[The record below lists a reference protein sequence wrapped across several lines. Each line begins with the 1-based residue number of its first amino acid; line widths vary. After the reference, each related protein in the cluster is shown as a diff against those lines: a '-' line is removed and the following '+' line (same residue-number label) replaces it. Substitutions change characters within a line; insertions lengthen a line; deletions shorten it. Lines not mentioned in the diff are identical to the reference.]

1 MKHENRSFRVDS
13 GWTIETMT
21 ERGLERRTL
30 VQGAAWTIPVVG
42 VTMATPAAAASST
55 PTLSFTNGPY
65 AVDACGV
72 LKDVVLKATTDG
84 TTPVAAGTTISVT
97 LPDQLKWSDGTTG
110 TKSFP
115 ADANGQVTLSR
126 ITSSKNFSETVT
138 VAAKRGSTSASAPVK
153 VQKGTG
159 AVAYQSDGTS
169 AGTAYKDVP
178 ADSVS
183 IGDITWLAPNG
194 DLYKGNK
201 VLVSN
206 VKNAVHQFIKDNDV
220 RINYM
225 TKDGK
230 AFQSDGTS
238 AGTEYKKVPAD
249 SVSIGDITW
258 LAPNGDLYKGDKV
271 LVSNVKNA
279 VHQFIKDNDVRINYM
294 TKDGKAF
301 QSDGTSAGTE
311 YKKVPADSVS
321 IGDITWLAP
330 NGDLY
335 KGDKV
340 LVSNVKNAVHQFIKD
355 NDVRINYVTERPSC
369 A

>member
-126 ITSSKNFSETVT
+126 ITSSKNF
-138 VAAKRGSTSASAPVK
+138 RR
-153 VQKGTG
+153 
-159 AVAYQSDGTS
+159 
-169 AGTAYKDVP
+169 
-178 ADSVS
+178 
-183 IGDITWLAPNG
+183 L
-194 DLYKGNK
+194 
-201 VLVSN
+201 
-206 VKNAVHQFIKDNDV
+206 
-220 RINYM
+220 
-225 TKDGK
+225 
-230 AFQSDGTS
+230 
-238 AGTEYKKVPAD
+238 
-249 SVSIGDITW
+249 
-258 LAPNGDLYKGDKV
+258 
-271 LVSNVKNA
+271 
-279 VHQFIKDNDVRINYM
+279 
-294 TKDGKAF
+294 
-301 QSDGTSAGTE
+301 
-311 YKKVPADSVS
+311 
-321 IGDITWLAP
+321 
-330 NGDLY
+330 
-335 KGDKV
+335 
-340 LVSNVKNAVHQFIKD
+340 
-355 NDVRINYVTERPSC
+355 
-369 A
+369 